1 MTAFLGLDIG
11 TTSTIGILIDAGG
24 KTLAT
29 ADRPSE
35 LMSRHANWAEE
46 NPELWWSNCRALVPA
61 LLKQSGI
68 AAGDIKA
75 VGVTGMVPAMVLLDG
90 AGRVLRPSIQQND
103 ARATVEIDEM
113 RARFDSQRF
122 FKLTG
127 GSINQQVVAPK
138 FRWLEKHEPDVFK
151 RIATAFGS
159 YDYIAW
165 RLTGVRSIE
174 HNWALESGLMDFA
187 GGTFDR
193 ALVKEAGIRPEAL
206 PPIRASH
213 AVLGPVTAEAAKATG
228 LAAGTPVVA
237 GCADHVASAYVAG
250 AARDGDL
257 VLKFGGAGDILLSTA
272 KAVTDPRLFIDY
284 HILPDHYFTNGCTAA
299 TGSLL
304 NWIVRELAGGEAAN
318 AKAAGLK
325 IHAWLDRL
333 ASDVPAGSEG
343 VVLLPYF
350 LGEKTP
356 LHDPHARGTLVGLGL
371 HHKLA
376 HVWRAAL
383 EGVIFGFRHH
393 VDVFG
398 EMGLAVKRVFACDGG
413 AASDLWLQIAA
424 DALSVTVTRIDRHPG
439 SCLGAAYVAGFG
451 VGAFKDL
458 GGVGDYVA
466 AGRVFHPD
474 PNNAAVYDRAYA
486 NYREIYERLKTLY
499 PRLDPSVAPE
509 NLAKQG
515 DAA

>member
-1 MTAFLGLDIG
+1 EDPA
-11 TTSTIGILIDAGG
+11 
-24 KTLAT
+24 
-29 ADRPSE
+29 
-35 LMSRHANWAEE
+35 
-46 NPELWWSNCRALVPA
+46 LWWSNCCALTRD
-61 LLKQSGI
+61 LLQQSGL
-68 AAGDIKA
+68 APSEIKA
-75 VGVTGMVPAMVLLDG
+75 VGVTGMVPAMVLLDE
-90 AGRVLRPSIQQND
+90 AGKVLRPSIQQND
-103 ARATVEIDEM
+103 ARAMVEIDEM
-113 RARFDSQRF
+113 RARFDSQLF

-138 FRWLEKHEPDVFK
+138 FRWLEKHEPEVFK
-151 RIATAFGS
+151 KIATAFGS

-165 RLTGVRSIE
+165 KLTGVRSIE

-187 GGTFDR
+187 RGTFDA
-193 ALVKEAGIRPEAL
+193 ALVKEAGIPASAL
-206 PPIRASH
+206 PAIRPSH
-213 AVLGPVTAEAAKATG
+213 AILGPITAEAAQETG
-228 LAAGTPVVA
+228 LVAGTPVVA

-284 HILPDHYFTNGCTAA
+284 HILPDHYFSNGCTAA

-304 NWIVRELAGGEAAN
+304 NWIVRELAGGEAEK

-325 IHAWLDRL
+325 IHAWLDRQ
-333 ASDVPAGSEG
+333 AADVPAGSDG

-356 LHDPHARGTLVGLGL
+356 LHDPHARGTIVGLGL

-376 HVWRAAL
+376 HIWRAAL

-393 VDVFG
+393 VEVFR
-398 EMGLAVKRVFACDGG
+398 EMGLSVKRVFACDGG

-424 DALSVTVTRIDRHPG
+424 DALAVTVTRIDRHPG
-439 SCLGAAYVAGFG
+439 SSIGAAYVAGFG
-451 VGAFKDL
+451 IGAFKDL
-458 GGVGDYVA
+458 AGIGDYVS
-466 AGRVFHPD
+466 AGRVFRSD
-474 PNNAAVYDRAYA
+474 PARKAVYDQAYA

-499 PRLDPSVAPE
+499 PKLDPSVGPSVGGG
-509 NLAKQG
+509 NQMKRG